1 MGKCP
6 PNYKI
11 CGNSLSSPSEISCV
25 LWNSN
30 NITITSDD
38 SVKRATKNDEEGVLL
53 CPLTEIKIGKGAGPQ
68 GAKEH

>member
-6 PNYKI
+6 TNYKI
-11 CGNSLSSPSEISCV
+11 CGNSVSSPSDISCV

-53 CPLTEIKIGKGAGPQ
+53 CPLTEIWIGKTTGPQ